1 MSKVIAWI
9 KLIRF
14 QNLTIIILTQI
25 LIKFCLIN
33 IFIDNYIL
41 DDYYFLLYLI
51 ALIFIVAGGYI
62 INDIFD
68 VKTDIVNKKKII
80 VDKVINKSIA
90 LKTYYLL
97 NIIGLTSGFYLSY
110 LLKEIMFSFIFLF
123 FVVSLFKYSKK
134 YKKSFIIGNLLVS
147 FLTALSII
155 NITIFDI
162 IINRT
167 LKNGDIM
174 IIKIILAY
182 SIFSFIITLIREI
195 IKDLED
201 KEGDLKINAQ
211 TLAIKLG
218 VGITKRITL
227 VLVVLTMLGIIYF
240 QYFQYSIINSIFEY
254 DILIWGCNNISFAY
268 VSLIQIIF
276 LLLCWKIKSAY
287 KKENFYFISQI
298 LKLIMILGILSIPLF
313 TFLHIN

>member
-97 NIIGLTSGFYLSY
+97 NIIGLASGFYLSY
-110 LLKEIMFSFIFLF
+110 LLK
-123 FVVSLFKYSKK
+123 
-134 YKKSFIIGNLLVS
+134 
-147 FLTALSII
+147 
-155 NITIFDI
+155 
-162 IINRT
+162 
-167 LKNGDIM
+167 
-174 IIKIILAY
+174 
-182 SIFSFIITLIREI
+182 
-195 IKDLED
+195 
-201 KEGDLKINAQ
+201 
-211 TLAIKLG
+211 
-218 VGITKRITL
+218 
-227 VLVVLTMLGIIYF
+227 
-240 QYFQYSIINSIFEY
+240 
-254 DILIWGCNNISFAY
+254 
-268 VSLIQIIF
+268 
-276 LLLCWKIKSAY
+276 
-287 KKENFYFISQI
+287 
-298 LKLIMILGILSIPLF
+298 
-313 TFLHIN
+313 

>member
-41 DDYYFLLYLI
+41 DNYYFLLYLI

-68 VKTDIVNKKKII
+68 VETDIINKKKII
-80 VDKVINKSIA
+80 VDRVINKSIA

-110 LLKEIMFSFIFLF
+110 LLKEIMFGFIFLF
-123 FVVSLFKYSKK
+123 FVFSLFKYSKK
-134 YKKSFIIGNLLVS
+134 YKKTFILGNLLVS

-201 KEGDLKINAQ
+201 KEGDVKINAQ

-227 VLVVLTMLGIIYF
+227 VLIVLTMLGIIYF

-268 VSLIQIIF
+268 VGLIQILF

-287 KKENFYFISQI
+287 KKDNFYFISQI